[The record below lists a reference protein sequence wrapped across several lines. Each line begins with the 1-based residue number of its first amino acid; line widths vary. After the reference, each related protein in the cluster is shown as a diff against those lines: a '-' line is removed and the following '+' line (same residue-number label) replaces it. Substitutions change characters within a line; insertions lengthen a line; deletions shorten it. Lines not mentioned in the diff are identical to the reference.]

1 MRRLWDARVTASR
14 DAMIA
19 AGVNIVDDIDKQPF
33 IDAMAPLY
41 DKYLQDPG
49 LRKLVEKIRA
59 VR

>member
-1 MRRLWDARVTASR
+1 MTASR